1 MVQRQINWSLIDR
14 VRTKNPIVLNLAN
27 LVTIDKVADAVSAVG
42 ASPIMSVEPT
52 EADEMVA
59 LANAL
64 SINLGTINEHQA
76 TQIRTVLR
84 AATPLKPLVL
94 DPVAVSAIPSR
105 LEFAHSLLNNFHFDV
120 IRGNASEIAALVEA
134 DNTSHGID
142 TGKVPNQVQIAKTC
156 ARRYHSIVV
165 LTGETDIIT
174 DGQVIYENPFSAEM
188 LTMNV
193 GSGDMLSSIIA
204 AFLGITSNTWDACI
218 VATVLVSAAG
228 VLANRYS
235 VGLGSWQVQF
245 FDQLSIM
252 DTKALLEF
260 FEESEEDYLD

>member
-1 MVQRQINWSLIDR
+1 
-14 VRTKNPIVLNLAN
+14 
-27 LVTIDKVADAVSAVG
+27 
-42 ASPIMSVEPT
+42 
-52 EADEMVA
+52 
-59 LANAL
+59 
-64 SINLGTINEHQA
+64 
-76 TQIRTVLR
+76 
-84 AATPLKPLVL
+84 
-94 DPVAVSAIPSR
+94 
-105 LEFAHSLLNNFHFDV
+105 
-120 IRGNASEIAALVEA
+120 
-134 DNTSHGID
+134 
-142 TGKVPNQVQIAKTC
+142 
-156 ARRYHSIVV
+156 
-165 LTGETDIIT
+165 
-174 DGQVIYENPFSAEM
+174 
-188 LTMNV
+188 MNV

>member
-1 MVQRQINWSLIDR
+1 M
-14 VRTKNPIVLNLAN
+14 LN
-27 LVTIDKVADAVSAVG
+27 D
-42 ASPIMSVEPT
+42 
-52 EADEMVA
+52 
-59 LANAL
+59 
-64 SINLGTINEHQA
+64 
-76 TQIRTVLR
+76 
-84 AATPLKPLVL
+84 
-94 DPVAVSAIPSR
+94 
-105 LEFAHSLLNNFHFDV
+105 FHFDV

-142 TGKVPNQVQIAKTC
+142 AGKVPNQVQIAETC

-165 LTGETDIIT
+165 LTGETDLIT

-204 AFLGITSNTWDACI
+204 AFLGTTTNTWDACI

-260 FEESEEDYLD
+260 FAESEEDYLD

>member
-42 ASPIMSVEPT
+42 ASL
-52 EADEMVA
+52 AD
-59 LANAL
+59 AL

-94 DPVAVSAIPSR
+94 DPVAVSAVPSR
-105 LEFAHSLLNNFHFDV
+105 LKFAHSLLNDFHFDV

-134 DNTSHGID
+134 DTTSHGID
-142 TGKVPNQVQIAKTC
+142 AGKVPNQVQIAETC

-165 LTGETDIIT
+165 LTGETDLIT

-204 AFLGITSNTWDACI
+204 AFLGTTTNTWDACI

-260 FEESEEDYLD
+260 FAESEEDYLD

>member
-1 MVQRQINWSLIDR
+1 M
-14 VRTKNPIVLNLAN
+14 PI
-27 LVTIDKVADAVSAVG
+27 
-42 ASPIMSVEPT
+42 
-52 EADEMVA
+52 
-59 LANAL
+59 
-64 SINLGTINEHQA
+64 
-76 TQIRTVLR
+76 
-84 AATPLKPLVL
+84 
-94 DPVAVSAIPSR
+94 
-105 LEFAHSLLNNFHFDV
+105 DV

-142 TGKVPNQVQIAKTC
+142 AGKVPNQVQIAETC

-174 DGQVIYENPFSAEM
+174 DGQVVYENPFSAEM

-204 AFLGITSNTWDACI
+204 AFLGITTNTWDACI

-260 FEESEEDYLD
+260 FDESEEDYLD

>member
-1 MVQRQINWSLIDR
+1 MVQRQIDWSLIDR
-14 VRTKNPIVLNLAN
+14 VRAKNPIVLNLAN

-42 ASPIMSVEPT
+42 ASPIMSVEPA
-52 EADEMVA
+52 EADEMVM

-94 DPVAVSAIPSR
+94 DPVVPSR
-105 LEFAHSLLNNFHFDV
+105 LKFAHSLLNDFHFDV

-142 TGKVPNQVQIAKTC
+142 AGKVPNQVQIAETC
-156 ARRYHSIVV
+156 ARRYRSIVV
-165 LTGETDIIT
+165 LTGETDLIT

-204 AFLGITSNTWDACI
+204 AFLGTTTNTWDACI

-235 VGLGSWQVQF
+235 VVASTIF
-245 FDQLSIM
+245 
-252 DTKALLEF
+252 
-260 FEESEEDYLD
+260 